1 MATSDQIKALVRAHL
16 ANKSEVFLTTALQV
30 AAYEARHG
38 HQSLAQELKALVDNA
53 TSRPI
58 RINPFHSDLT
68 SLVLTTEPRER
79 LGALVLPQPTKERF
93 LRILLEY
100 RQREKLGRFG
110 LRPRRKILLA
120 GPPGTGKTLS
130 ASVLAGEL
138 HLQLHTIL
146 LDKVV
151 TKFMGETSAKLR
163 QIFDIVQDRPGVY
176 FFDEF
181 DAIGGERSREN
192 DVGEMRRVLNSF
204 LQLLEQVSSDS
215 LVVAATNHSV
225 LLDKALFR
233 RFDDIVL
240 FDYPKPRE
248 IICLVKNCLGS
259 FGPKVNAAAVVSAA
273 SGLSHAE
280 IAFACEDA
288 MKDAILA
295 GQTQVTVPQLRTL
308 FKERKAAYRLQE
320 NP

>member
-1 MATSDQIKALVRAHL
+1 MATSDQIKALVRAHF

-58 RINPFHSDLT
+58 RITPFHSDLT

-79 LGALVLPQPTKERF
+79 LGALVLPPQTKDRF
-93 LRILLEY
+93 LRILLES

-110 LRPRRKILLA
+110 LRPRRKILLV

-192 DVGEMRRVLNSF
+192 DVGEMRRVLNTF
-204 LQLLEQVSSDS
+204 LQLLDQDKSDS

-225 LLDKALFR
+225 LLDTALFR
-233 RFDDIVL
+233 RFDDIIQ
-240 FDYPKPRE
+240 FGYPHASE
-248 IICLVKNCLGS
+248 ILHLVKNRLGS
-259 FGPKVNAAAVVSAA
+259 FGVKLEVSGLATAA

-288 MKDAILA
+288 MKEAILA
-295 GQTQVTVPQLRTL
+295 GRKQVTSAQLRAV
-308 FKERKAAYRLQE
+308 FKARKASYALRKR
-320 NP
+320 P

>member
-1 MATSDQIKALVRAHL
+1 MATSDQIKTLIQSHF

-38 HQSLAQELKALVDNA
+38 HQALAQHLKALIDSA
-53 TSRPI
+53 SSRPV
-58 RINPFHSDLT
+58 RVTPFHSDLN

-79 LGALVLPQPTKERF
+79 VGSLVLPEKTKKRF
-93 LRILLEY
+93 ERILLEY
-100 RQREKLGRFG
+100 RQREKIGGFG

-120 GPPGTGKTLS
+120 GPPGTGKTLT

-146 LDKVV
+146 LDKIV

-163 QIFDIVQDRPGVY
+163 QIFDIIQDRPGVY

-204 LQLLEQVSSDS
+204 LQLLDQDTSNS
-215 LVVAATNHSV
+215 LIVAATNHSL
-225 LLDKALFR
+225 LLDQALFR
-233 RFDDIVL
+233 RFDDVIHFELPKQPEIV
-240 FDYPKPRE
+240 R
-248 IICLVKNCLGS
+248 LVKNRLGT
-259 FGPKVNAAAVVSAA
+259 FGTKLNVSSLIHSAI
-273 SGLSHAE
+273 GLSHAE

-295 GQTQVTVPQLRTL
+295 DRKQVTVSRLRSVFT
-308 FKERKAAYRLQE
+308 ERKAAYGNQRK
-320 NP
+320 